1 MRGFQLTILVV
12 TIFVLCAQGVH
23 FVYYKF
29 FYPHE
34 SVLDDYVD
42 KQIQA
47 AESLEELVAEYELAM
62 AVVEEYEAQT
72 PEADRPSYGNRRNQE
87 PYSTESRLERA
98 IETWEGRARDYA
110 RLWYQ
115 WIAGLMLFAGGAVL
129 TRFARGWLGASLI
142 VAGLGEMIWWSSP
155 SFRAGGSL
163 QEYDKL
169 LNAKLILTV
178 LTFVIVIFVWQLYER
193 TLQKSESGL

>member
-1 MRGFQLTILVV
+1 MRGFLLTVLVV
-12 TIFVLCAQGVH
+12 TVVTLCAQGVH
-23 FVYYKF
+23 FAYYKF

-47 AESLEELVAEYELAM
+47 AESLEELVTEYELAM

-72 PEADRPSYGNRRNQE
+72 PEADRPSYGNRNQE
-87 PYSTESRLERA
+87 PYSAESRLKRA
-98 IETWEGRARDYA
+98 IETWESRARDYA

-115 WIAGLMLFAGGAVL
+115 WIAGLMLFIGGAVL
-129 TRFARGWLGASLI
+129 TKFGRGWLGTALI

-163 QEYDKL
+163 YEYDKL

-193 TLQKSESGL
+193 TFQKSQSSL